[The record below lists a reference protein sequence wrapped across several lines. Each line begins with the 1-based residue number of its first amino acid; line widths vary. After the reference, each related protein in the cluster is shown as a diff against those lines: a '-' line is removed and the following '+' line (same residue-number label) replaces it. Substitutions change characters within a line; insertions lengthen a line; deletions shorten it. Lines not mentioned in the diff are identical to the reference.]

1 MSRSYE
7 FLKECGVFFVLT
19 VDQHQP
25 EGRPFGAIMEDNE
38 KLYFS
43 TATKKAVYQQ
53 LSENAAI
60 QIVALKAG
68 TREWIRIKGKAIERT
83 DREIKQKMLA
93 ECPVLTKH
101 FTSPDCPDYAVFEVA
116 EKEAFLN
123 INGEFTEVD

>member
-7 FLKECGVFFVLT
+7 FLKECGVIFVLT

-43 TATKKAVYQQ
+43 TATKKAVYRQ

-68 TREWIRIKGKAIERT
+68 TREWIRIKGKAIKRT
-83 DREIKQKMLA
+83 DQEIKQKMLE

-101 FTSPDCPDYAVFEVA
+101 FASPDCLDYAVFELN
-116 EKEAFLN
+116 EKETLLN